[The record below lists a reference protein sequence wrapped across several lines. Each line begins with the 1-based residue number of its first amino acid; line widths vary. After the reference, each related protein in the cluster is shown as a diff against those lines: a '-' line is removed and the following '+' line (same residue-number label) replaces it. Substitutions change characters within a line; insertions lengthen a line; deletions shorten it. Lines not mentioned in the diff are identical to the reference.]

1 MTSER
6 ERLIVVDAA
15 NVVGSRPDG
24 WWRDRPGAA
33 RRLLDKLTMLGP
45 KLSEPVEIV
54 VVLEGAARRAMK
66 DAPPLGDLRIVLAD
80 HEGDDAI
87 VEVVKTAATA
97 DPDRLITVVTA
108 DRALRERI
116 EAHGAEPTGPR
127 WLWDHLD
134 Q

>member
-24 WWRDRPGAA
+24 WWRDRSGAA
-33 RRLLDKLTMLGP
+33 RRLLDKLTTLEQKLG
-45 KLSEPVEIV
+45 EPAEIV
-54 VVLEGAARRAMK
+54 VVLEGAARRAMN
-66 DAPPLGDLRIVLAD
+66 DAPPLGDLRVVLAD

-87 VEVVKTAATA
+87 VEVVKAAAT
-97 DPDRLITVVTA
+97 DNPDRLITVVTA
-108 DRALRERI
+108 DRALRDRI
-116 EAHGAEPTGPR
+116 EAHGAEPAGPR

-134 Q
+134 K

>member
-33 RRLLDKLTMLGP
+33 RRLLDKLTTLAP

-54 VVLEGAARRAMK
+54 VVLEGAARRAMD
-66 DAPPLGDLRIVLAD
+66 DAPPLGDLQVVLAD
-80 HEGDDAI
+80 HEGDDTI
-87 VEVVKTAATA
+87 VDVVKTAAIT
-97 DPDRLITVVTA
+97 DPDRPITVITA
-108 DRALRERI
+108 DRALRDRI
-116 EAHGAEPTGPR
+116 KAHGAEPEGPR
-127 WLWDHLD
+127 WLWNHLD